1 MKLTHAAATLVL
13 AIVGLGDARGGDLK
27 DVPVAE
33 LKSAYLSCTDM
44 RLSQQPRSTIMWC
57 SLVYEQLKARA
68 FDGDFEKLLAWSRTQ
83 WAANQR

>member
-13 AIVGLGDARGGDLK
+13 AIVGLCDARGDDLK
-27 DVPVAE
+27 RMPVAE
-33 LKSAYLSCTDM
+33 LKSVYLACNDM
-44 RLSQQPRSTIMWC
+44 RLSQQQRSTIMWC

-83 WAANQR
+83 SAANQR